1 MTTGSYW
8 NVSNPLAPWGYMD
21 PDDVLKIPFDF
32 ATWLTDQG
40 TTYASHTLTCETGLQ
55 AVNVTVVAGVIRVLV
70 SKAVAGTLTAGQK
83 YGVTC
88 QMTSADGQE
97 KSQTLRFKIRE
108 L

>member
-8 NVSNPLAPWGYMD
+8 NVNNPQAPWGWMD
-21 PDDVLKIPFDF
+21 PDDKLKIPFDF
-32 ATWLTDQG
+32 ATWLADQG

-55 AVNVTVVAGVIRVLV
+55 AVDVSVASGIVRVNV
-70 SKAVAGTLTAGQK
+70 SKAVAGVLVAGTK

-88 QMTSADGQE
+88 QVTAADGQK